1 MSDGNPLENPWL
13 RATQAMLAESL
24 AVWQRVGR
32 LPMLGLQSQRV
43 KKGATPAAV
52 VYDEDRMQLLRYE
65 REEPPRHKTPL
76 VVVFA
81 LINWPYILDILPNKS
96 VVRHFIRAGFDT
108 YLIDWGV
115 PTHADRYL
123 TLDDYLNGYLRNV
136 VDFVRQRSGAEQV
149 NLLGYCMG
157 GTMSTM
163 FTALH
168 QECVKNLMLLAAGI
182 DFSTRDGLLNIWTDK
197 RYFDVDAFVDSFG
210 NCPPEFL
217 QAAFQLLKP
226 VGNYI
231 EKPLG
236 LLERLDDEQFVDEYL
251 TMEAWL
257 NDNIAVPGEVFRE
270 FVKYLYQQN
279 LLVKDQMPVG
289 RRIVRLR
296 KITCPLLN
304 LMATKDDLVPCA
316 QSEPLNDLVGSS
328 DKRVMKLSAGH
339 IGLAMGSRAQKEL
352 WPNVAQWLAER
363 SD

>member
-1 MSDGNPLENPWL
+1 
-13 RATQAMLAESL
+13 
-24 AVWQRVGR
+24 
-32 LPMLGLQSQRV
+32 
-43 KKGATPAAV
+43 
-52 VYDEDRMQLLRYE
+52 
-65 REEPPRHKTPL
+65 
-76 VVVFA
+76 
-81 LINWPYILDILPNKS
+81 
-96 VVRHFIRAGFDT
+96 
-108 YLIDWGV
+108 
-115 PTHADRYL
+115 
-123 TLDDYLNGYLRNV
+123 
-136 VDFVRQRSGAEQV
+136 
-149 NLLGYCMG
+149 
-157 GTMSTM
+157 
-163 FTALH
+163 
-168 QECVKNLMLLAAGI
+168 
-182 DFSTRDGLLNIWTDK
+182 LLNIWTDK